1 LPPSSISSTT
11 PRPGKSSKPRSLKSL
26 RPKPSSQR
34 STAEPLPSR
43 PANATEPSAS
53 DVHPLLRAAN
63 ATEVHPVLA
72 KMGLTLAVLERMDA
86 DSLRPIVQRIQTL
99 SRKLRYDGPQT
110 DDELHL
116 WVKQNLHVSIPRV
129 AVCSDHVA
137 PFTFLADLYFE
148 RTSAGLGLANRGGSK
163 TFVVAV
169 LHFLNST
176 YKPGCESMSFGATEG
191 QGQRCY
197 QHIEDWCFKRDEETG
212 RRTNVVKD
220 FIQDKPLKSHTVWK
234 TGSRVEVVA
243 GSENAVSGPHPAKAH
258 ADEIDMMEEAV
269 WNQSRGMAVSLPAKG
284 PLPTFM
290 HSFKGVI
297 PPQDIATSTRNSTKG
312 RMQAILE
319 EIEQDIKAGD
329 MPQFDVYVWC
339 IWETIQE
346 NPNCQNVPTEQRQA
360 RLKQLGLNPDSLCE
374 CHRVAK
380 GVWGTDAPAPHLVG
394 QKRRLVHVCAV
405 WDSDDPTNERPIDG
419 KAFHSRGWKP
429 PVDLIRTF
437 KRNTPGTWTLQHE
450 CREGK
455 DENVY
460 ISNWS
465 LGEYGIRHYEPH
477 PLYGPIYQGVDWG
490 TDHPACVLW
499 FQYLTCEVPA
509 LDFNYQ
515 PIWLVP
521 NTYVLF
527 KEIYVAGISTE
538 TLAQRV
544 ITQEEHWRA
553 VLQAPQWHV
562 KGRFCDPA
570 GAGDRLTFY
579 NYGMKSS
586 WPYKTRN
593 KQRMIENVQNIVID
607 DRFAVDVDQCE
618 MFCEEIE
625 IWQKNPKTDKELD
638 KFNHAMAAWRYALSN
653 AEVLEGARRKAQG
666 GNTPQDIQGGKRD
679 RKLLVAARYA
689 TRPPVGDHQA
699 NYGNVAFTGG
709 SQVPLDPQFT
719 IR

>member
-1 LPPSSISSTT
+1 
-11 PRPGKSSKPRSLKSL
+11 
-26 RPKPSSQR
+26 
-34 STAEPLPSR
+34 
-43 PANATEPSAS
+43 
-53 DVHPLLRAAN
+53 
-63 ATEVHPVLA
+63 
-72 KMGLTLAVLERMDA
+72 MGLTLPVLEALD
-86 DSLRPIVQRIQTL
+86 DDTLRAIVRRVQTL
-99 SRKLRYDGPQT
+99 SRKLRYDGPQN
-110 DDELHL
+110 DDELHA
-116 WVKQNLHVSIPRV
+116 WVEQNLGVNIPRV

-148 RTSAGLGLANRGGSK
+148 RTSAGLALANRGGSK
-163 TFVVAV
+163 TFIVAC

-197 QHIEDWCFKRDEETG
+197 QHIEDWCYKRDEETG
-212 RRTNVVKD
+212 RRTNIVKD

-284 PLPTFM
+284 PLPSFM
-290 HSFKGVI
+290 SHFHGVI
-297 PPQDIATSTRNSTKG
+297 PPQDIASSTRNSTKG
-312 RMQAILE
+312 RMQKILD
-319 EIEQDIKAGD
+319 EIFEDIKAGD
-329 MPQFDVYVWC
+329 IPQFDVYVWC

-346 NPNCQNVPTEQRQA
+346 NPNCQCAPKEARQA
-360 RLKQLGLNPDSLCE
+360 RLKELGLNPDSLCE

-380 GVWGTDAPAPHLVG
+380 GQWGMDAPASHLVG
-394 QKRRLVHVCAV
+394 EKRRLVHVCAIY
-405 WDSDDPTNERPIDG
+405 DNSDPTNTKPIDG
-419 KAFHSRGWKP
+419 KGFHSRGWKP

-455 DENVY
+455 DENTY
-460 ISNWS
+460 IPNWS
-465 LGEYGIRHYEPH
+465 LAEYGIRHYEPH

-499 FQYLTCEVPA
+499 FQYLTAEVPA

-515 PIWLVP
+515 PIWLSP
-521 NTYVLF
+521 GTYVLF

-544 ITQEEHWRA
+544 IQQEERWRYE
-553 VLQAPQWHV
+553 LESPQWSV

-570 GAGDRLTFY
+570 GAGDRLTFF
-579 NYGMKSS
+579 NYGMKSG

-593 KQRMIENVQNIVID
+593 KQRMIENVQNLVID
-607 DRFAVDVDQCE
+607 DRFAVDVDQAE
-618 MFCEEIE
+618 MFCEEVE

-638 KFNHAMAAWRYALSN
+638 KFNHAMAAWRYGISN
-653 AEVLEGARRKAQG
+653 AEVLEGAKRKAQG
-666 GNTPQDIQGGKRD
+666 GNTARDIQGGKRG
-679 RKLLVAARYA
+679 RKLLVVARHA
-689 TRPPVGDHQA
+689 RRIPVGEGQA
-699 NYGNVAFTGG
+699 NYGSVAFTGG
-709 SQVPLDPQFT
+709 TQVPLDPRFS

>member
-1 LPPSSISSTT
+1 
-11 PRPGKSSKPRSLKSL
+11 
-26 RPKPSSQR
+26 
-34 STAEPLPSR
+34 
-43 PANATEPSAS
+43 
-53 DVHPLLRAAN
+53 
-63 ATEVHPVLA
+63 
-72 KMGLTLAVLERMDA
+72 MGLSLPVLERLDE
-86 DSLRPIVQRIQTL
+86 DGLRQIVRRVQIL

-110 DDELHL
+110 DDELHF
-116 WVKQNLHVSIPRV
+116 WVKQNLLVDIPRV
-129 AVCSDHVA
+129 AVCPDHIA

-148 RTSAGLGLANRGGSK
+148 RTSAGLALANRGGSK
-163 TFVVAV
+163 TFIVAC

-197 QHIEDWCFKRDEETG
+197 QHIEDWCYKRDEETG

-290 HSFKGVI
+290 AHFHGVI
-297 PPQDIATSTRNSTKG
+297 PPQDIATSTRNTTKG
-312 RMQAILE
+312 RMQAILD
-319 EIEQDIKAGD
+319 EIFEDIKAGD
-329 MPQFDVYVWC
+329 IPQFDVYIWC

-346 NPNCQNVPTEQRQA
+346 VPNCQCVAKELRQA
-360 RLKQLGLNPDSLCE
+360 RLRELDLNPDSICE
-374 CHRVAK
+374 CHRVTK
-380 GVWGTDAPAPHLVG
+380 GIWGMNAPASHLVG
-394 QKRRLVHVCAV
+394 EKRKLLHVCAV
-405 WDSDDPTNERPIDG
+405 YDASDPTNTRPIDG

-429 PVDLIRTF
+429 YVDLLRTF

-460 ISNWS
+460 IPGWS
-465 LGEYGIRHYEPH
+465 LAEYGIRHYEPH

-499 FQYLTCEVPA
+499 FQYLTSEVPA
-509 LDFNYQ
+509 LDYNYQ
-515 PIWLVP
+515 PIWLAP
-521 NTYVLF
+521 GTYVLF

-544 ITQEEHWRA
+544 IQQEERWRYEMDA
-553 VLQAPQWHV
+553 AQWQV

-570 GAGDRLTFY
+570 GAGDRLTFF
-579 NYGMKSS
+579 NYGMKSA

-593 KQRMIENVQNIVID
+593 KQRMIENVQNLVID
-607 DRFAVDVDQCE
+607 DRFAVDVDQAE
-618 MFCEEIE
+618 MFCEEVE

-638 KFNHAMAAWRYALSN
+638 KFNHAMAAWRYGISN
-653 AEVLEGARRKAQG
+653 AEVLEGAKRKAQG
-666 GNTPQDIQGGKRD
+666 GNTAHDISGGGKRG
-679 RKLLVAARYA
+679 RKLLVVARYS
-689 TRPPVGDHQA
+689 TRIPVGEDQA
-699 NYGNVAFTGG
+699 NYGNVAFSGG
-709 SQVPLDPQFT
+709 SQVPMDPRFS